1 MVKYIQ
7 GDVVGVYNSSGT
19 KLVTFKYDAYG
30 NCTVSGNT
38 TLAQWCKIRYR
49 GYYFDAETGFYW
61 VQTRYYNPEWCRWI
75 SPDSLSYINPE
86 TAHGL
91 NLYAY
96 CGNDPVNFTDP
107 SGHLPEWLAWLI
119 SGAAIVS
126 GIVLCA
132 FGVGGVLG
140 GLLIGAGAG
149 SIINGY
155 TSKANGGD
163 FTAGYIGGAISG
175 ALCGIGAS
183 VGGMAFA
190 VASEVANSACLCYLA
205 LGVATSF
212 TGGFAGNLAG
222 TVYTSWHNSG
232 FKSVDIDWEEALA
245 TSAMMGGL
253 NIFAGVGSA
262 MSTIAGSL
270 GRAAIDVNSKYA
282 LRLLAGLIAGG
293 TEATYDAIVYL
304 LGKLFSVLGY

>member
-7 GDVVGVYNSSGT
+7 GDVVGVYNSAGT

-30 NCTVSGNT
+30 NCTVSGDAV
-38 TLAQWCKIRYR
+38 LAQYCKIRYR
-49 GYYFDAETGFYW
+49 GYYFDTETGLYW
-61 VQTRYYNPEWCRWI
+61 VQTRYYNPAWCRWI
-75 SPDSLSYINPE
+75 SPDTLDYLDPE
-86 TAHGL
+86 SAHGL

-107 SGHLPEWLAWLI
+107 SGRLPEWLAWLI
-119 SGAAIVS
+119 SGAAIVG

-140 GLLIGAGAG
+140 GSLIGAGAG

-155 TSKANGGD
+155 ISKASGGD

-190 VASEVANSACLCYLA
+190 VASEAANSACLCYLA
-205 LGVATSF
+205 LGVAASF

-222 TVYTSWHNSG
+222 TVYTNWHNSG

-270 GRAAIDVNSKYA
+270 GKAAIDVNSKYA

-293 TEATYDAIVYL
+293 TEAAYDAIAYL